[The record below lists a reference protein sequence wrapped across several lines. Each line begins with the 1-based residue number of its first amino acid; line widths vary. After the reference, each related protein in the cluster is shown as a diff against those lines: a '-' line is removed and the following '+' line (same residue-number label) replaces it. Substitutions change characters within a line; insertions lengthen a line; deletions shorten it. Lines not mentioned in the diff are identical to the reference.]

1 MNSLTVFTN
10 ELGNRIVMQVSTDT
24 HKGVTVSASGP
35 TSQVE
40 HTWTPKEASELV
52 TLLSDV
58 GVKPYKKS
66 RFRRK

>member
-1 MNSLTVFTN
+1 MHALAVFTN
-10 ELGNRIVMQVSTDT
+10 ELGNRIVMKVSTDT
-24 HKGVTVSASGP
+24 HKGVTISASGP

-40 HTWTPKEASELV
+40 HTYTPREVSELF

-58 GVKPYKKS
+58 GVKPYRKS